1 MNDLVR
7 ISPTAMALTAVP
19 PREVSYA
26 DIRRDTVTYPL
37 ITAVPHEVAVTAIQQ
52 MIWRATFNAAP
63 GAFADADNA
72 ERIAAMAS
80 ELYDLLLED
89 YNALGTG
96 KVSFAELAR
105 VIRRASVT
113 RDTYGINVRSLL
125 AAVEDYCA
133 GEGHK
138 AALILQAE
146 RWGTPPALPP
156 ATAPTSEERTALA
169 DTLENFAKKH
179 NMNGKI

>member
-1 MNDLVR
+1 MNELTTT
-7 ISPTAMALTAVP
+7 PTVAALAIAP
-19 PREVSYA
+19 PREVSYL
-26 DIRRDTVTYPL
+26 DIRRDQATYPR
-37 ITAVPHEVAVTAIQQ
+37 ITTVPREMAVAALQQ

-63 GAFADADNA
+63 GTFSDRDQA

-80 ELYDLLLED
+80 ELYDLMLED
-89 YNALGTG
+89 YNALGTDE
-96 KVSFAELAR
+96 VSFAELAR

-146 RWGTPPALPP
+146 RWGTPPATPT

-169 DTLENFAKKH
+169 DALDTFAKKH